1 MVDTGTSYIIND
13 LRSSNRAHL
22 QDKRIHAAATLRDG
36 DRVGIGD
43 HEFTFQIAADH
54 TGRV

>member
-1 MVDTGTSYIIND
+1 
-13 LRSSNRAHL
+13 L